1 MSYRAVL
8 FACLAVFAF
17 VVLPV
22 QGQTAFSD
30 SPQFGLGFG
39 GSVAM
44 GEQEIFVS
52 SGPVGWPR
60 GEEPAEEVYV
70 YQSNGKGWD
79 EVARLQ
85 APDAGVGD
93 LFGRSMLAQ
102 DGLLVIGAPGVG
114 MAYVF
119 ERNAAGTWSATG
131 TLKPSA
137 LAEGAEFGGAYDRG
151 GNRTGVLAKVGDRI
165 VVTAFGGSETGTTHV
180 FAKAGSTWTEE
191 AVLRPTD
198 DVATGFGLAVAGDDE
213 RLYVAAPMAGAVYAY
228 ERIGETWSMVQRL
241 APRDVSPGSGF
252 GQAVATNG
260 ETLYVGAPRAG
271 SVYAYAA
278 DEQGILT
285 HKQTMTAPAPDGE
298 RPPRGFGAAIAVDGA
313 RMAVSSMGGRVLL
326 FDDSIYIGDLTPPT
340 QRSAA
345 GFGIGLALRGDVVIV
360 GSPRADYEEGI
371 ATVFERNAGVDRWTA
386 VETLVSD
393 VALYESMI
401 GETVECEDGKA
412 SVFDC
417 DGVDMIAFMSSEDL
431 TDDRGVKMTDIWGWE
446 DPQTGAEY
454 VLLGRTDGTA
464 FIDISNPSMPVY
476 VGQLMRTEGAPG
488 SAWRDVKV
496 YKDHAY
502 IVADGAEAHGIQIF
516 DLGQLRDVD
525 PSDMP
530 KTFEQTAH
538 YDGVHSTHNIV
549 INEESG
555 FAYAVGNRAGGETCG
570 GQLHMVDIREPANP
584 KFAGCFTH
592 PNAGGTHDSQC
603 VTYRGPDSDY
613 AGREICLNSNGG
625 SFIIADVTD
634 KSNPTTI
641 VQATY
646 PNTAYTHQGWLTDDQ
661 RYFYMNDELDELSGS
676 VDGTRTLVW
685 DVADLDDPVLINE
698 FIHSTQASDHNLYV
712 QGNRMYQS
720 NYQSGLRIL
729 DITNPEEPAELA
741 HFDTV
746 PGKDEP
752 GFGGSWSNYPY
763 FKSGVIAVSSRGE
776 GLFLLRVQK
785 VDI

>member
-22 QGQTAFSD
+22 QAQTTFSD
-30 SPQFGLGFG
+30 APQFGLGFG
-39 GSVAM
+39 GSVAI

-85 APDAGVGD
+85 APDAQIGD
-93 LFGRSMLAQ
+93 IFGRSLLAEDGML
-102 DGLLVIGAPGVG
+102 VVGAPGVEA
-114 MAYVF
+114 AYVF
-119 ERNAAGTWSATG
+119 ERDDMGNWAATG
-131 TLKPSA
+131 TLRPSA
-137 LAEGAEFGGAYDRG
+137 LPDGAEFGGAYDRG
-151 GNRTGVLAKVGDRI
+151 GMRTGVLAMVGDRI
-165 VVTAFGGSETGTTHV
+165 VVTAFGGSQTGTAHV
-180 FAKAGSTWTEE
+180 FAKSDGQWMEE

-198 DVATGFGLAVAGDDE
+198 DAAAGFGLAVAGDDE
-213 RLYVAAPMAGAVYAY
+213 RIYVSAPMAGAVYAY
-228 ERIGETWSMVQRL
+228 GLVGEEWAMVQRL
-241 APRDVSPGSGF
+241 AATELPPRSGF
-252 GQAVATNG
+252 GQAIAAEGNTV
-260 ETLYVGAPRAG
+260 YIGAPRTG
-271 SVYAYAA
+271 TVYAYMA
-278 DEQGILT
+278 DDEGILT
-285 HKQTMTAPAPDGE
+285 LESRITAPASEDDPA
-298 RPPRGFGAAIAVDGA
+298 RGFGATIALDGD
-313 RMAVSSMGGRVLL
+313 RLAVSAMNGRVLL
-326 FDDSIYIGDLTPPT
+326 FDNGTYFADLVPPT
-340 QRSAA
+340 ERSSA
-345 GFGIGLALRGDVVIV
+345 GFGIGLALRDDVVVV

-371 ATVFERNAGVDRWTA
+371 ATVFERNAEVNRWTA

-393 VALYESMI
+393 VALYESML
-401 GETVECEDGKA
+401 GDTVECEDGQA
-412 SVFDC
+412 SVFEC
-417 DGVDMIAFMSSEDL
+417 DGVDMVAFMSSEDL
-431 TDDRGVKMTDIWGWE
+431 TSDRGVKMTDIWGWE
-446 DPQTGAEY
+446 DPQTGVEY
-454 VLLGRTDGTA
+454 VLLARTDGTA

-476 VGQLMRTEGAPG
+476 VGQIMKTASSPG

-516 DLGQLRDVD
+516 DLTQLRDVD
-525 PSDMP
+525 PSEMP
-530 KTFEQTAH
+530 KTFDETAR

-549 INEESG
+549 INEETG

-570 GQLHMVDIREPANP
+570 GQLHIVDIREPANP

-613 AGREICLNSNGG
+613 TGREICLNSNGG

-634 KSNPTTI
+634 KENTKTI

-646 PNTAYTHQGWLTDDQ
+646 PNTAYTHQGWLTEDQ

-676 VDGTRTLVW
+676 VEGTRTLVW

-698 FIHSTQASDHNLYV
+698 FIHSTLASDHNLYV
-712 QGNRMYQS
+712 RGNRMYQS

-763 FKSGVIAVSSRGE
+763 FKSGIIAVSSRGE